1 MKKALSLGL
10 LTLSGIASTF
20 AQIQVGQI
28 ATANTVN
35 GNGLLSLLALA
46 QTIVTRLVPF
56 GVGLAVVV
64 FFWFLINFIWIG
76 KDKPDDQQKNL
87 KGIGYSVLALF
98 VMVSIWG
105 IIAMFGSMFGIGQ
118 GGSVP
123 TPGVPV
129 PCTPTATT
137 PC

>member
-10 LTLSGIASTF
+10 LTFAGIASTF
-20 AQIQVGQI
+20 AQTQVGTVGTQQV
-28 ATANTVN
+28 VN
-35 GNGLLSLLALA
+35 GSGLLSLLALA
-46 QTIVTRLVPF
+46 QTIVSRLVPF

-105 IIAMFGSMFGIGQ
+105 IIALVGSIFGIGQ

-123 TPGVPV
+123 IPGVPV
-129 PCTPTATT
+129 PCTPTATN